1 MKEALLTLH
10 SMMQRFHCK
19 ISSPCYNNLV
29 KKIKYIFFMI
39 LFFTSSMVF
48 AQSSLKQKTFGT
60 FTIRFDTQK
69 PELVITNT
77 EDKTLVPKEY
87 LEPKK
92 SSEDEAK
99 KEKPKSLAEK
109 NLKKRT
115 ADDFTYA
122 DSEKTITIRGTME
135 ELETIYN
142 ALNSSE
148 DCYNFNLKKMGY
160 DYASASSIHIDPETG
175 KVSHEWSLI
184 ICELD
189 WDDE

>member
-10 SMMQRFHCK
+10 PMMQRFHCK
-19 ISSPCYNNLV
+19 NSSPCYNNLV
-29 KKIKYIFFMI
+29 KTRKLFFIII
-39 LFFTSSMVF
+39 LFSSSLLF
-48 AQSSLKQKTFGT
+48 AQSTYRQKTFGT
-60 FTIRFDTQK
+60 FSIRLDTQK

-142 ALNSSE
+142 TLNSSE

-175 KVSHEWSLI
+175 KVSHYWDLI

>member
-19 ISSPCYNNLV
+19 ISSACYNNLV
-29 KKIKYIFFMI
+29 NKIKYIFFMI

-48 AQSSLKQKTFGT
+48 AQSTLKQKSFGT
-60 FTIRFDTQK
+60 FSIRLDTQK

-99 KEKPKSLAEK
+99 KRKTKIAGR
-109 NLKKRT
+109 KK
-115 ADDFTYA
+115 
-122 DSEKTITIRGTME
+122 SEKVDGR
-135 ELETIYN
+135 
-142 ALNSSE
+142 
-148 DCYNFNLKKMGY
+148 
-160 DYASASSIHIDPETG
+160 
-175 KVSHEWSLI
+175 
-184 ICELD
+184 
-189 WDDE
+189 

>member
-1 MKEALLTLH
+1 M
-10 SMMQRFHCK
+10 
-19 ISSPCYNNLV
+19 
-29 KKIKYIFFMI
+29 KIKKQFLVL
-39 LFFTSSMVF
+39 LFSASLVF
-48 AQSSLKQKTFGT
+48 AQSTFKQKTFGT

-69 PELVITNT
+69 PELVITNA
-77 EDKTLVPKEY
+77 EDRTLVPKEY
-87 LEPKK
+87 LENEKA
-92 SSEDEAK
+92 SENEAAE
-99 KEKPKSLAEK
+99 EKPKSLAEK
-109 NLKKRT
+109 NLKKRK

-142 ALNSSE
+142 SLNSPE

-175 KVSHEWSLI
+175 KVSHYWDLI

-189 WDDE
+189 WDD

>member
-10 SMMQRFHCK
+10 PMMQRFHCK

-48 AQSSLKQKTFGT
+48 AQSTLKQKTFGT

-69 PELVITNT
+69 PELVITNA
-77 EDKTLVPKEY
+77 EDRTLVPKEY
-87 LEPKK
+87 LEKDK
-92 SSEDEAK
+92 GSENEAAE
-99 KEKPKSLAEK
+99 EKTKSLAEK

-115 ADDFTYA
+115 ADDYTYV
-122 DSEKTITIRGTME
+122 DCIKIIDMHGTLQD
-135 ELETIYN
+135 LETIYN
-142 ALNSSE
+142 SINSLE
-148 DCYNFNLKKMGY
+148 DCYNFSLKKMGFEY
-160 DYASASSIHIDPETG
+160 SSASSISKDPKTG
-175 KVSHEWSLI
+175 EIMHRWDLI
-184 ICELD
+184 IGKLE

>member
-10 SMMQRFHCK
+10 PMIQLFHCK

-29 KKIKYIFFMI
+29 KTRKLFFIII
-39 LFFTSSMVF
+39 LFSSSSLF
-48 AQSSLKQKTFGT
+48 AQSTLKQKTFGT

-115 ADDFTYA
+115 ADDFTYVDA
-122 DSEKTITIRGTME
+122 EKTITIRGTME

-142 ALNSSE
+142 TLNSSE

-175 KVSHEWSLI
+175 KVSHYWDLI

>member
-10 SMMQRFHCK
+10 PMIQILHCK
-19 ISSPCYNNLV
+19 ISSLCYNNLV
-29 KKIKYIFFMI
+29 KTIKFLFFLI
-39 LFFTSSMVF
+39 LFLSSSTLF
-48 AQSSLKQKTFGT
+48 AQSTYRQKTFET
-60 FTIRFDTQK
+60 FTIKFDTQK
-69 PELVITNT
+69 PFLSITNT
-77 EDKTLVPKEY
+77 QDKTLVLKDY
-87 LEPKK
+87 LN
-92 SSEDEAK
+92 DDTK

-115 ADDFTYA
+115 ADDFTYT
-122 DSEKTITIRGTME
+122 DSEKTITIHGTME

>member
-1 MKEALLTLH
+1 MKEALLILH
-10 SMMQRFHCK
+10 PLTQIFHCK
-19 ISSPCYNNLV
+19 ISSL
-29 KKIKYIFFMI
+29 
-39 LFFTSSMVF
+39 F
-48 AQSSLKQKTFGT
+48 AQSTLKQKTFGT

-69 PELVITNT
+69 PELVITNA
-77 EDKTLVPKEY
+77 EDRTLVPKEY
-87 LEPKK
+87 LEKDK
-92 SSEDEAK
+92 GSENEAAE
-99 KEKPKSLAEK
+99 EKPKSLAEK
-109 NLKKRT
+109 NLKKRM

-175 KVSHEWSLI
+175 KVSHYWDLI
-184 ICELD
+184 ICELN

>member
-1 MKEALLTLH
+1 
-10 SMMQRFHCK
+10 
-19 ISSPCYNNLV
+19 
-29 KKIKYIFFMI
+29 MI

-48 AQSSLKQKTFGT
+48 AQSAYKQKTFGT
-60 FTIRFDTQK
+60 FSIRLDTQK

-92 SSEDEAK
+92 SSENEAK

-115 ADDFTYA
+115 ADDFTYVDA
-122 DSEKTITIRGTME
+122 EKTITIRGTME

-175 KVSHEWSLI
+175 KVSHYWDLI

>member
-10 SMMQRFHCK
+10 PLTQIFHCK

-29 KKIKYIFFMI
+29 NKIKYIFFMI

-48 AQSSLKQKTFGT
+48 AQSTLKQKTFGT

-69 PELVITNT
+69 PELVITNA
-77 EDKTLVPKEY
+77 EDRTLVPKEY
-87 LEPKK
+87 LEKDK
-92 SSEDEAK
+92 GSENEAAE
-99 KEKPKSLAEK
+99 EKPKSLAEK

-175 KVSHEWSLI
+175 KVSHYWDLI

>member
-1 MKEALLTLH
+1 
-10 SMMQRFHCK
+10 MMQRFHCK

-48 AQSSLKQKTFGT
+48 AQSTLKQKTFGT

-69 PELVITNT
+69 PELVITNA
-77 EDKTLVPKEY
+77 EDRTLVPKEY
-87 LEPKK
+87 LEKDK
-92 SSEDEAK
+92 GSENEVAE
-99 KEKPKSLAEK
+99 EKPKSLAEK

-142 ALNSSE
+142 AINSSE

-175 KVSHEWSLI
+175 KVSHYWDLI

>member
-1 MKEALLTLH
+1 MTLH
-10 SMMQRFHCK
+10 PMMQRFHCK

-48 AQSSLKQKTFGT
+48 AQSTLKQKTFGT
-60 FTIRFDTQK
+60 FTIRLDTQK

-122 DSEKTITIRGTME
+122 D
-135 ELETIYN
+135 
-142 ALNSSE
+142 
-148 DCYNFNLKKMGY
+148 
-160 DYASASSIHIDPETG
+160 
-175 KVSHEWSLI
+175 
-184 ICELD
+184 CELD